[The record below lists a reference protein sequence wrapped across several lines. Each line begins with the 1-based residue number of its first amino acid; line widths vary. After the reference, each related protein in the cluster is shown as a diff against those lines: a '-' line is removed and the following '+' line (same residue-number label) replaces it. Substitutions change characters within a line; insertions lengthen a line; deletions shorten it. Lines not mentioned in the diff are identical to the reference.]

1 MRRPL
6 VVVAVL
12 LLAACTGGQIDP
24 AKVAGAEQ
32 RADAAVQATDPVI
45 DAACKAVANL
55 DAGFRDVA
63 AAGTVD
69 AKGIA
74 YEKSIMQ
81 VHDELCGSSAPA
93 NVADV
98 LARLWYAAS
107 AIAGLTPAATSKT

>member
-1 MRRPL
+1 MRRSLFIAPL
-6 VVVAVL
+6 L
-12 LLAACTGGQIDP
+12 LLAACMGGQIDA
-24 AKVAGAEQ
+24 AKVAEVER
-32 RADAAVQATDPVI
+32 RADAAVRAADPVI

-74 YEKSIMQ
+74 YEKTVMQ
-81 VHDELCGSSAPA
+81 VHDELCGGAAPE
-93 NVADV
+93 NVAEA

-107 AIAGLTPAATSKT
+107 AIAGVTPSRT

>member
-6 VVVAVL
+6 VVAALL

-32 RADAAVQATDPVI
+32 RADAAVQAADPVI
-45 DAACKAVANL
+45 DAACNAVANL
-55 DAGFRDVA
+55 DAGFRGVA

-74 YEKSIMQ
+74 YEKTIMQ
-81 VHDELCGSSAPA
+81 VHDELCGGAAPA
-93 NVADV
+93 NVAEA

-107 AIAGLTPAATSKT
+107 AIAGLTPAATGKT

>member
-6 VVVAVL
+6 LVATL
-12 LLAACTGGQIDP
+12 FLLAACTGGQIDP
-24 AKVAGAEQ
+24 TKVADAEQ
-32 RADAAVQATDPVI
+32 RADAAVQAADPVI

-74 YEKSIMQ
+74 YEKTIMQ
-81 VHDELCGSSAPA
+81 VHDELCGGAAPA
-93 NVADV
+93 NVAEA

-107 AIAGLTPAATSKT
+107 AIAGLTPAASSKT